1 MSESEPKSSGP
12 GGWLKTFLSG
22 LLSGRAGESDA
33 EAPRENY
40 FDIASRTL
48 DVGERAI
55 LLNLVHFGDLRVEDV
70 MVPRAQIT
78 GVELSTSLE
87 DLTAIFADA
96 AHSRLP
102 IYRETLDEPL
112 GMVHLKDAL
121 RLLLKGPDGETPP
134 LEAIKRDV
142 LYVPPSM
149 RAIDLLA
156 KMQKTRIHMALV
168 IDEYGGTD
176 GLVTIEDIVEQIVGD
191 IEDEHDSEEPAL
203 VHQLPDGTYEAD
215 AQLLIEDFNQALGV
229 LFKVPDSG
237 EGADTLGGLIFSLA
251 GRVPQKGEV
260 ITHPSGLTFEILEAD
275 PRHIQTVRIDTS
287 SLERHVAQLVNEA
300 EVHDPT

>member
-1 MSESEPKSSGP
+1 MSESDQRPARHA
-12 GGWLKTFLSG
+12 GWLRTFLGS
-22 LLSGRAGESDA
+22 LLSGRGAESDGESARDS
-33 EAPRENY
+33 Y
-40 FDIASRTL
+40 FDAASRAL
-48 DVGERAI
+48 DLGERAI
-55 LLNLVHFGDLRVEDV
+55 LLNLVQFGDMRVQDV

-78 GVELSTSLE
+78 GVEVSTSLE
-87 DLTAIFADA
+87 DLAAIFADA

-102 IYRETLDEPL
+102 VYRETLDEPL
-112 GMVHLKDAL
+112 GMVHIKDVL
-121 RLLLKGPDGETPP
+121 RMLLKGGPVQDPALLALARE
-134 LEAIKRDV
+134 V

-176 GLVTIEDIVEQIVGD
+176 GLVTSEDIVEQIVGD

-203 VHQLPDGTYEAD
+203 VRQLPDGAFEAD
-215 AQLLIEDFNQALGV
+215 ARVLIEDLNQALGV
-229 LFKVPDSG
+229 LIKVPDSG

-251 GRVPQKGEV
+251 GRVPQSGEV

-275 PRHIQTVRIDTS
+275 ARHIKTVRVDTAAP
-287 SLERHVAQLVNEA
+287 ERRVERVGNEA
-300 EVHDPT
+300 HLPDPT